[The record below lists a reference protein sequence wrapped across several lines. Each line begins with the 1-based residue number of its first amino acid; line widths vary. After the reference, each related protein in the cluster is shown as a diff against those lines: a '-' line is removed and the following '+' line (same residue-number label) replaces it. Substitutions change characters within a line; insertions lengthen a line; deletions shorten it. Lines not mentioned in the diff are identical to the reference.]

1 MRHTRAIVLAA
12 LLGLAVAATASV
24 ALASTKSVGVKKA
37 GSKYH
42 FTPAIVTIKKGDS
55 VRWSWSGSVP
65 HNVKGSGFNS
75 KTANKL
81 SFSHKFSKKGRFPV
95 VCTIHQALG
104 QKMVVVVH

>member
-1 MRHTRAIVLAA
+1 MRHIRAIVLAV
-12 LLGLAVAATASV
+12 LLGVILAVTASV

-37 GSKYH
+37 GTKYH
-42 FTPAIVTIKKGDS
+42 FTVAALTIKKGDT

-75 KTANKL
+75 KTASKL
-81 SFSHKFSKKGRFPV
+81 TFSRKFSKAGRFPV
-95 VCTIHQALG
+95 VCTLHQALG

>member
-1 MRHTRAIVLAA
+1 MRHIRAIVLAA
-12 LLGLAVAATASV
+12 LLGLIVAATASV

-42 FTPAIVTIKKGDS
+42 FTPAVATIKKGDS

-81 SFSHKFSKKGRFPV
+81 SNDQVRVGAVLRIPTSS
-95 VCTIHQALG
+95 
-104 QKMVVVVH
+104 